1 MRMNRKTVIA
11 GVIVCLTLLVIWLSI
26 EPKVEVRGHLSQQD
40 VAELIR
46 LGHAERRR
54 DLIDW
59 SATPPPWNI
68 RQVPFKWRR
77 FRFNSAR
84 VVRID
89 QMPGSKAKV
98 TIGTGSSTRHYEF
111 VNTNQAWQPI
121 ERTFE

>member
-1 MRMNRKTVIA
+1 MNRKTVIA
-11 GVIVCLTLLVIWLSI
+11 GVTVCLTLLVIWLSI
-26 EPKVEVRGHLSQQD
+26 EPQVEVRGHLSQQD
-40 VAELIR
+40 VAELMR
-46 LGHAERRR
+46 LGHTERRR

-59 SATPPPWNI
+59 SATPPPRDI
-68 RQVPFKWRR
+68 RQVPFMWRR

-89 QMPGSKAKV
+89 QMPGSQAEV

-111 VNTNQAWQPI
+111 VNTNQGWKPI